1 MYEFLDGVHRS
12 VIEYLSQLKH
22 RRVSPASDAIA
33 GMEELDI
40 ALPDK
45 GLEPA
50 SVIRLLHQYGSPATV
65 ATAGPRYFGFVTGG
79 SLPAALGA
87 NYLASAWDQLAGL
100 YTASPISAALE
111 ATAERWLLN
120 LLDMDSESAVGFV
133 TGATTGNFTGLA
145 TARNV
150 LLNRRGWN
158 VEDKGLFGAPE
169 ITVVVGEEYHA
180 SLRKALSMVGF
191 GRERV
196 TKVPVDDQGC
206 LRADAMPDVDDMT
219 IVCLQA
225 GNVNTGGFDPLSDI
239 IPIARE
245 ARAWVHVDAA
255 FGLWARASPQLRHV
269 TDGIE
274 QADSVATDA
283 HKWLNVPYDSGLIFV
298 RDRDAIVRTMSA
310 SASYLI
316 ESDRRENFHYSPEM
330 SRRARGVEVWAAL
343 LSLGKDGVRELV
355 ERNCRQARSFAEQL
369 EKAGFEILN
378 DVVLNQV
385 LVSFGDSSRTTRV
398 IREVQNDGTLWVGGT
413 VWQGTTA
420 MRISVSSWATTDDD
434 ITMSVE
440 AIVRIAR
447 SVSSQTITG

>member
-1 MYEFLDGVHRS
+1 M
-12 VIEYLSQLKH
+12 
-22 RRVSPASDAIA
+22 
-33 GMEELDI
+33 
-40 ALPDK
+40 
-45 GLEPA
+45 
-50 SVIRLLHQYGSPATV
+50 
-65 ATAGPRYFGFVTGG
+65 
-79 SLPAALGA
+79 
-87 NYLASAWDQLAGL
+87 
-100 YTASPISAALE
+100 
-111 ATAERWLLN
+111 
-120 LLDMDSESAVGFV
+120 
-133 TGATTGNFTGLA
+133 
-145 TARNV
+145 
-150 LLNRRGWN
+150 
-158 VEDKGLFGAPE
+158 
-169 ITVVVGEEYHA
+169 
-180 SLRKALSMVGF
+180 
-191 GRERV
+191 
-196 TKVPVDDQGC
+196 
-206 LRADAMPDVDDMT
+206 
-219 IVCLQA
+219 
-225 GNVNTGGFDPLSDI
+225 
-239 IPIARE
+239 
-245 ARAWVHVDAA
+245 
-255 FGLWARASPQLRHV
+255 
-269 TDGIE
+269 
-274 QADSVATDA
+274 
-283 HKWLNVPYDSGLIFV
+283 

-310 SASYLI
+310 TASYLI

>member
-1 MYEFLDGVHRS
+1 MYDFLDGVHRS
-12 VIEYLSQLKH
+12 VIEYLSQLPH
-22 RRVSPASDAIA
+22 RRVSPSSDSIEQM
-33 GMEELDI
+33 GELDFP
-40 ALPDK
+40 LPDQ
-45 GLEPA
+45 GVDPA
-50 SVIRLLHQYGSPATV
+50 SVVGLLHRHGSPATV

-79 SLPAALGA
+79 VLPAALGA

-120 LLDMDSESAVGFV
+120 LLDMDPESAVGFV
-133 TGATTGNFTGLA
+133 TGATAGNFTGLA

-150 LLNRRGWN
+150 LLNRKGWN